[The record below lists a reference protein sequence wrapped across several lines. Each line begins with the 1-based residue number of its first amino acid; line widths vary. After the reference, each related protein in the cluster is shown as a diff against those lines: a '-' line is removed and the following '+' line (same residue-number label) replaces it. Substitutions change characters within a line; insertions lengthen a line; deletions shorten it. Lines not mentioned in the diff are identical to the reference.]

1 MDHDVL
7 ETARRYRE
15 SRQGLPRVER
25 MNEATGA
32 PTRSALTPSE
42 ARKESVDGMSVEIIQ
57 GASQKPAASDVLVE
71 CFRSAEEQLSGRLFV
86 GFPTFGTSSEPYQVD
101 ALWMSEAKGLV
112 VFDLVEGDDPGD
124 FQSRQDESY
133 NRIESRLKDDSR
145 LVHRRTLRIP
155 IHTISFAPSPNGAG
169 SDEGEYRIADS
180 SSLFDT
186 LHSLDWQQS
195 DRELYEIA
203 LSAVENVSTIRRSR
217 TRRKLGREGSRG
229 SILGRLEKSIATLD
243 HRQSR
248 AVIETARGVQRI
260 RGLAGS
266 GKTIVLA
273 LKAAYLHAQQPEWRI
288 GVTFNTR
295 SLKGTFE
302 RLIRDF
308 HIQQTRM
315 EPDWS
320 CLHVINAWGGRGES
334 GIYSEFCRAHGIDY
348 LDFSAAKA
356 KFGSAGAF
364 AGACQQAL
372 TQVASGRSVYDALLI
387 DEAQDMPPA
396 FLRLCHRF
404 LRGSEHLVY
413 AYDELQNLSGE
424 SLPPPEDIF
433 GETPR
438 GEPSVQ
444 FDLGGAQQPQRD
456 IVLHRCYR
464 NSRPILTTAHALG
477 FGIYRRPPRSVPP
490 PLPDLPRVPTPRT
503 GLVQMFDHTTLWEE
517 VGYRA
522 KDGILASATD
532 VTLSRTPETSPLFLE
547 EHSPRDDLVQFH
559 VFRNQQEQAEWL
571 AREIGKNLK
580 YDELHHDDIMVINP
594 NPLSTRKNVGLAR
607 RLLWDMGIQ
616 SHLAG
621 VDTDRDVFFEE
632 SEHSVTFTGVHRAKG
647 NEAAMV
653 YVVNA
658 QEGLAGQFNLA
669 RIRNRLFTAI
679 TRSKAWVR
687 VSGIGSQMGELK
699 QEYERLVAHDF
710 ELRFRYPSAEEREHL
725 RIIHRDM
732 TQAER
737 DRVSRGNQNLA
748 AMIEGLERGEL
759 RPEDLDQDTVAKFV
773 RMLGR
778 RQ

>member
-1 MDHDVL
+1 
-7 ETARRYRE
+7 
-15 SRQGLPRVER
+15 
-25 MNEATGA
+25 
-32 PTRSALTPSE
+32 
-42 ARKESVDGMSVEIIQ
+42 MSVEIIH
-57 GASQKPAASDVLVE
+57 GTSQKPAASNVLVE
-71 CFRSAEEQLSGRLFV
+71 CFQSADEQLSGRLFV
-86 GFPTFGTSSEPYQVD
+86 GFPTFGTPNEPYHVD

-124 FQSRQDESY
+124 FRSRQDESY
-133 NRIESRLKDDSR
+133 NRVESRLKDDSR

-155 IHTISFAPSPNGAG
+155 IHTISFAPSPSGAE
-169 SDEGEYRIADS
+169 SDEGEYLIADS

-186 LHSLDWQQS
+186 LRSLDWQQP

-203 LSAVENVSTIRRSR
+203 LSAVESVSTIRRGR
-217 TRRKLGREGSRG
+217 TRRKLSREGSRG
-229 SILGRLEKSIATLD
+229 SILERLEKSIATLD
-243 HRQSR
+243 HHQSR

-273 LKAAYLHAQQPEWRI
+273 LKAAYLHAQQPEWRV

-295 SLKGTFE
+295 SLKGTFK

-315 EPDWS
+315 EPDWD
-320 CLHVINAWGGRGES
+320 CLHVVNAWGGRGES

-356 KFGSAGAF
+356 KFGSEAAF

-372 TQVASGRSVYDALLI
+372 EQATNTRTVYDALLI

-404 LRGSEHLVY
+404 LMGSEHLVY

-433 GETPR
+433 GRTPQ
-438 GEPSVQ
+438 GKPSAQ
-444 FDLGGAQQPQRD
+444 FDLGGAQRPQQD

-477 FGIYRRPPRSVPP
+477 FGIYRRPPSSVPS
-490 PLPDLPRVPTPRT
+490 LLRS

-522 KDGILASATD
+522 KDGILGSATD

-571 AREIGKNLK
+571 AREIGKNLE
-580 YDELHHDDIMVINP
+580 YDDLHHDDIMVINP

-616 SHLAG
+616 THLAG
-621 VDTDRDVFFEE
+621 VDTDRDVFFEA
-632 SEHSVTFTGVHRAKG
+632 SEHSVTFTGVHRSKG

-658 QEGLAGQFNLA
+658 QEGQAGQFNLA

-687 VSGIGSQMGELK
+687 VSGIGPQMDELK
-699 QEYERLVAHDF
+699 QEYERLVANDF
-710 ELRFRYPSAEEREHL
+710 ELRFRYPSAKEREHM

-732 TQAER
+732 TQRER
-737 DRVSRGNQNLA
+737 ERVSRGNQNLA

-759 RPEDLDQDTVAKFV
+759 RPEDLDQDTVAKFAQ
-773 RMLGR
+773 MLGLR
-778 RQ
+778 K